1 MKNIKNLIKDIFP
14 SLIPIVR
21 WMRIKTYMFSRTEPV
36 FTDIYKKNAWGDAE
50 SLSGPGSNL
59 AQSQTV
65 RAGLP
70 GLIHELG
77 ARSVMDI
84 PCGDYYWMKEVQLDV
99 DRYVGADVIGEL
111 VEENRRNYGN
121 SKTDFVC
128 LDITRDRLPQVDLI
142 ICRDLLVHF
151 NYRHIFRSI
160 KNIKKSESKYLLT
173 TTFVGFD
180 RNEDILTGEWRPIN
194 LLKAPFNFPDPIK
207 IIDEKYTAG
216 SSRKCLGL
224 WKIADLPSK

>member
-1 MKNIKNLIKDIFP
+1 MKNVKNLVKNVFP
-14 SLIPIVR
+14 GLIPIVR
-21 WMRIKTYMFSRTEPV
+21 WIKIKMHMFRHPESV

-59 AQSQTV
+59 AQSKII
-65 RAGLP
+65 RAELP
-70 GLIHELG
+70 GLMREFG

-84 PCGDYYWMKEVQLDV
+84 PCGDYYWMREIQLDV
-99 DRYVGADVIGEL
+99 DRYVGADVVGEL
-111 VEENRRNYGN
+111 VEQNRNNYGN
-121 SKTDFVC
+121 SKTEFVC
-128 LDITRDRLPQVDLI
+128 LDITRDKLPQVDMI

-151 NYRHIFRSI
+151 NYRHIFSSI

-180 RNEDILTGEWRPIN
+180 KNEDILTGEWRPIN

-224 WKIADLPSK
+224 WRIADLPCK